1 MRSNSVPTA
10 CNMQYFSTGTAW
22 FLGSFNNHTF
32 VFEELSSA
40 SGSRG
45 LNGADISISLQSSA
59 GHSHFLIHKCITVT
73 NLGTIGGLSHKTMKS
88 WLIIFFSF
96 FCCFPMYLAREV
108 DVTFL
113 PRQAHQR
120 SHETV
125 GALGLLANDQK
136 HNLGSVTPVF
146 S

>member
-10 CNMQYFSTGTAW
+10 CDMQYFSTGTAW

-40 SGSRG
+40 SGSSG

-59 GHSHFLIHKCITVT
+59 GHRHFLILQYKSITII
-73 NLGTIGGLSHKTMKS
+73 NLGTTEGLPHKTMKS

-113 PRQAHQR
+113 PRQAH
-120 SHETV
+120 
-125 GALGLLANDQK
+125 
-136 HNLGSVTPVF
+136 
-146 S
+146 